1 MNTNMQGL
9 NQGAF
14 LTPPLSGA
22 SVGDLISVLPSP
34 AEQLPGCL
42 FAPSLRPGLAGG
54 GRGRARNWLR
64 LGAVAAALGASLAW
78 AQAAG
83 LEKRNAAS
91 ASPGEDQDAEQPAE
105 KDATRQH
112 RAKAKALAKE
122 EEKEVKTVAWL
133 GIGVEE
139 ASEALAAQLDLKDG
153 EGLVVTFVASESPA
167 AKAGFQK
174 NDVLTRLDDQLL
186 VNSSQFRKLIRR
198 HKEGDKIKLTLYRN
212 GKKEEISATLGHTK
226 AHAGLLLNDHAVV
239 MDFHNLDSQLRTQID
254 EGVRQQ
260 MKELHESLAKAG
272 VDRQKLSAEI
282 RRSLEQ
288 ARSAMRDA
296 MRNIPDHDQA
306 LHKALREIEGLSR
319 SGVEVG
325 KDATV
330 IINNDRKSVRTAVKS
345 DDSGT
350 CVIVAGAKKHL
361 TAHDKD
367 GKLLFDGEIDTAE
380 QQGKVPKEVWEKAKP
395 LLEKLE
401 KGKPE
406 HSDAED
412 DSDHKPSL

>member
-1 MNTNMQGL
+1 VT
-9 NQGAF
+9 
-14 LTPPLSGA
+14 
-22 SVGDLISVLPSP
+22 
-34 AEQLPGCL
+34 
-42 FAPSLRPGLAGG
+42 
-54 GRGRARNWLR
+54 
-64 LGAVAAALGASLAW
+64 AALVTSLAW

-83 LEKRNAAS
+83 LEKRNATSTTS
-91 ASPGEDQDAEQPAE
+91 AEEQDADQPAG

-112 RAKAKALAKE
+112 RTKVKADKE
-122 EEKEVKTVAWL
+122 EEKESKTVAWL
-133 GIGVEE
+133 GLGVEE

-186 VNSSQFRKLIRR
+186 VNASQFRKLIRR
-198 HKEGDKIKLTLYRN
+198 HKEGDSIKLTIFRN
-212 GKKEEISATLGHTK
+212 GKKEEIAATLGKTK
-226 AHAGLLLNDHAVV
+226 AHAGLLLNDHALA
-239 MDFHNLDSQLRTQID
+239 MDLHNLDSQLRTQID
-254 EGVRQQ
+254 EGVREQ
-260 MKELHESLAKAG
+260 MKALHESLARAG
-272 VDRQKLSAEI
+272 VDRQKLSADI
-282 RRSLEQ
+282 KRSLEQ
-288 ARSAMRDA
+288 ARVAMRDA

-306 LHKALREIEGLSR
+306 LHRALRELEGMSR

-330 IINNDRKSVRTAVKS
+330 IINNDRKSVKTVVKS

-350 CVIVAGAKKHL
+350 CVIVAGAKRHL

-367 GKLLFDGEIDTAE
+367 GKLLFDGEIDTPE
-380 QQGKVPKEVWEKAKP
+380 QQGKVPREVWEKAKP

-401 KGKPE
+401 KGKST
-406 HSDAED
+406 HSEAED